1 MRKTGISNSMGIALT
16 ILIAGFTVQI
26 TDNLDIFGHNSYI
39 PLIIGLSM
47 IAVGVVFF
55 LLLRLITK
63 NRSAKRNASDSK
75 KGSTKS
81 QLSNNVPNTPAMSHI
96 FPQDISDHHDSVLH

>member
-1 MRKTGISNSMGIALT
+1 MRNKRISTSMGIAIT

-26 TDNLDIFGHNSYI
+26 TDNLDVFGKNSYI
-39 PLIIGLSM
+39 PLIIGLSI

-63 NRSAKRNASDSK
+63 NRSAKRNASDS
-75 KGSTKS
+75 
-81 QLSNNVPNTPAMSHI
+81 
-96 FPQDISDHHDSVLH
+96 

>member
-1 MRKTGISNSMGIALT
+1 MRIKRISTSMGIAIT

-26 TDNLDIFGHNSYI
+26 TDNLNVFGKNSYI

-63 NRSAKRNASDSK
+63 NRSARKDASD
-75 KGSTKS
+75 
-81 QLSNNVPNTPAMSHI
+81 N
-96 FPQDISDHHDSVLH
+96 

>member
-1 MRKTGISNSMGIALT
+1 MRKKGISTSMGIAIT

-26 TDNLDIFGHNSYI
+26 TDNLDIFGHNSFI
-39 PLIIGLSM
+39 PLIIGLGM

-63 NRSAKRNASDSK
+63 NRSVKRNASDS
-75 KGSTKS
+75 
-81 QLSNNVPNTPAMSHI
+81 
-96 FPQDISDHHDSVLH
+96 

>member
-1 MRKTGISNSMGIALT
+1 MRKKGISTSMGIAIT
-16 ILIAGFTVQI
+16 ILVAGFTVQI
-26 TDNLDIFGHNSYI
+26 TDNLDIFGKNSYI

-63 NRSAKRNASDSK
+63 NRSEKRNASDS
-75 KGSTKS
+75 
-81 QLSNNVPNTPAMSHI
+81 
-96 FPQDISDHHDSVLH
+96 

>member
-1 MRKTGISNSMGIALT
+1 MRKKGISTSMGIAIT
-16 ILIAGFTVQI
+16 ILVAGFTVQI
-26 TDNLDIFGHNSYI
+26 TDNLEIFGKNSYI

-63 NRSAKRNASDSK
+63 NRSAKRNASDS
-75 KGSTKS
+75 
-81 QLSNNVPNTPAMSHI
+81 
-96 FPQDISDHHDSVLH
+96 

>member
-1 MRKTGISNSMGIALT
+1 MSKKCRSTLLGIAIT
-16 ILIAGFTVQI
+16 ILVAGFTVQI
-26 TDNLDIFGHNSYI
+26 TDNLDIFGKNSYI

-63 NRSAKRNASDSK
+63 NRSAKRNASDS
-75 KGSTKS
+75 
-81 QLSNNVPNTPAMSHI
+81 
-96 FPQDISDHHDSVLH
+96 

>member
-1 MRKTGISNSMGIALT
+1 MAATLTGLHHNCLKGNKGMRKKGISTSMGIAIT

-26 TDNLDIFGHNSYI
+26 TDNLEIFGHNSYI

-63 NRSAKRNASDSK
+63 NRSAKRNASDS
-75 KGSTKS
+75 
-81 QLSNNVPNTPAMSHI
+81 
-96 FPQDISDHHDSVLH
+96 

>member
-1 MRKTGISNSMGIALT
+1 MSKVFKGYKGMRIKGISTSMGIAIT

-26 TDNLDIFGHNSYI
+26 TDNLGVFGNNSYI
-39 PLIIGLSM
+39 PLIIGLSI

-63 NRSAKRNASDSK
+63 NRSAKRNVSDS
-75 KGSTKS
+75 
-81 QLSNNVPNTPAMSHI
+81 
-96 FPQDISDHHDSVLH
+96 

>member
-1 MRKTGISNSMGIALT
+1 MRKKGISTSMGIAIT
-16 ILIAGFTVQI
+16 ILVAGFTVQI

-47 IAVGVVFF
+47 IAVGVLFF

-63 NRSAKRNASDSK
+63 NRSSKRNASDS
-75 KGSTKS
+75 
-81 QLSNNVPNTPAMSHI
+81 
-96 FPQDISDHHDSVLH
+96 

>member
-1 MRKTGISNSMGIALT
+1 MRIKRISTSMGIAIT

-26 TDNLDIFGHNSYI
+26 TDNLDVFGKNSYI

-63 NRSAKRNASDSK
+63 NRSAR
-75 KGSTKS
+75 
-81 QLSNNVPNTPAMSHI
+81 NNV
-96 FPQDISDHHDSVLH
+96 SDN

>member
-1 MRKTGISNSMGIALT
+1 MGIAIT

-26 TDNLDIFGHNSYI
+26 TDNLDVFGKNSYI

-63 NRSAKRNASDSK
+63 NRSARKNASD
-75 KGSTKS
+75 
-81 QLSNNVPNTPAMSHI
+81 N
-96 FPQDISDHHDSVLH
+96 